1 MRFFHLII
9 LNIKKIFFVF
19 IKRLTVK
26 TSHLWLLLLSI
37 TAKAINASEVK
48 SSKID
53 TSSLIRETEEA
64 ISKAESSLQSAL
76 KYETM
81 CIRQNKDRQT
91 LSKAS
96 NRVASVFERR
106 YRLYKELETLHK
118 NLEWQ
123 REKAWLKRTHSVKT
137 QLPLK

>member
-1 MRFFHLII
+1 M
-9 LNIKKIFFVF
+9 
-19 IKRLTVK
+19 K